1 MKKLLF
7 IALMMA
13 SAMMASAFE
22 NQYRIVAKIVNG
34 QEKPLSGLITLAGNQ
49 SYAGNVEY
57 NKLTIFINDMINYEW
72 SIFRKYILDETSVQL
87 HDYSG
92 HEMTVTQINDSVY
105 KFTLPLFYGSQ
116 KGDVVYKTIAISN
129 AEKEDRVARAEDYAR
144 KAAEAA
150 ARAKKAEEDTRKAKA
165 QSQLAGLFGSGSGT
179 GTGSTNT
186 AGSGSAATR
195 NPIGSGSGNSNGAS
209 WSLAGRGLSGSL
221 SKPSYRSNAEGTV
234 VVAIR
239 VDQNGNVV
247 SAVKGAGTN
256 TNDQTLINAAIE
268 AAKKAKFT
276 AGDGVAIGSITY
288 VFRLN

>member
-22 NQYRIVAKIVNG
+22 NQYRIVAKLVNG
-34 QEKPLSGLITLAGNQ
+34 QEKPLSGVITLAGNQ

-72 SIFRKYILDETSVQL
+72 SISRKYILDETAVQL
-87 HDYSG
+87 HTYSG
-92 HEMTVTQINDSVY
+92 NDMIVNQINDSVY

-116 KGDVVYKTIAISN
+116 KGDVEYKAIAISN
-129 AEKEDRVARAEDYAR
+129 ADKEDRIARAEAVAKAR
-144 KAAEAA
+144 
-150 ARAKKAEEDTRKAKA
+150 KAEEDARKAKA
-165 QSQLAGLFGSGSGT
+165 QSAMVGLFGSGSGT

-195 NPIGSGSGNSNGAS
+195 IPRGSGSGSSNGVS
-209 WSLAGRGLSGSL
+209 WSVAGRGLSGSL
-221 SKPSYRSNAEGTV
+221 SKPSYSSNAEGTV
-234 VVAIR
+234 IVAIR
-239 VDQNGNVV
+239 VDQNGNVI
-247 SAVKGAGTN
+247 SATKGAGTN
-256 TNDQTLINAAIE
+256 TADQSLINAAIE

-276 AGDGVAIGSITY
+276 TGDGVAIGSITY